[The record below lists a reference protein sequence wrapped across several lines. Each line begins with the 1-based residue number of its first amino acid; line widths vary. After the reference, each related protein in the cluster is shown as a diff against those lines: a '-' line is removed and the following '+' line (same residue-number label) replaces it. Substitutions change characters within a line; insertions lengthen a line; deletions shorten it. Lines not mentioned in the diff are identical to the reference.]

1 MRLQLTLAL
10 AATALL
16 SAAHAAEGPPR
27 LGLCAACH
35 GERGVATMPDVPH
48 LAGQNLAYLRNA
60 IEQYRSGRRDVAVMR
75 AAIGSLRTAETDDI
89 LRWYAQQ
96 QPPRDRAAQ

>member
-1 MRLQLTLAL
+1 MRPQLTLAL
-10 AATALL
+10 AATVLL
-16 SAAHAAEGPPR
+16 SAANAADGPKH

-35 GERGVATMPDVPH
+35 GERGIATMPDVPH

-60 IEQYRSGRRDVAVMR
+60 IEQYRSGKRDVAVMR
-75 AAIGSLRTAETDDI
+75 AAVGSLQVAEIDEI

-96 QPPRDRAAQ
+96 KPQDRAAQ

>member
-10 AATALL
+10 AAPALL
-16 SAAHAAEGPPR
+16 SAVHAAERPPH
-27 LGLCAACH
+27 LGLCSACH

-60 IEQYRSGRRDVAVMR
+60 IGQYRSGQRDVAVMR
-75 AAIGSLRTAETDDI
+75 VAVGSVQMAEIDEI

-96 QPPRDRAAQ
+96 QPQDRAAQ